1 MSPLNRAVAVAV
13 LAAIALAA
21 AWMLRAVLPVIAIA
35 LLYAIVTWPLVKRFE
50 RRVTR
55 SIAIMA
61 VDVGIALA
69 LAGVAVL
76 IGPAF
81 FAQAQAL
88 AAALPHSIDAALRSL
103 PSGIRENAAGAI
115 AQLDVSFATISREAI
130 AASFA
135 LLRSASAI
143 AAALIVIPVLAAYF
157 QMDQQRYETMLFS
170 ALPEEHR
177 ARVRRALPA
186 IAKAVGGFVRG
197 QLVVSGIVGLLI
209 YVVLLAC
216 GVPYAASIGFLT
228 AIFDLVPY
236 LGGVVAFIPSL
247 LLALTAGGIGKAV
260 LVAVLIAAVFELEA
274 QVLNP
279 QIVGSGTELP
289 PSTVIVALLVGTA
302 LFGVLGLYLAVPFTA
317 ALGAA
322 MREMSSGAPQLSAA
336 SSRPRARATPPSH

>member
-1 MSPLNRAVAVAV
+1 MTPLNRAFAV
-13 LAAIALAA
+13 AAIAVVALAL

-35 LLYAIVTWPLVKRFE
+35 LLYAIVTWPLVRRFE
-50 RRVTR
+50 RRMTR

-61 VDVGIALA
+61 VDVGIALI
-69 LAGVAVL
+69 LAGAAVL

-88 AAALPHSIDAALRSL
+88 AAALPHSTDAALGTL
-103 PSGIRENAAGAI
+103 PAGIRENIAAAI
-115 AQLDVSFATISREAI
+115 AQLDISFAAISREAI
-130 AASFA
+130 GASFA

-157 QMDQQRYETMLFS
+157 QMDQQRYESMLFS
-170 ALPEEHR
+170 LVPEEHGP
-177 ARVRRALPA
+177 RVRRALPA
-186 IAKAVGGFVRG
+186 IARAVGGFVRG
-197 QLVVSGIVGLLI
+197 QLIVSGIVGLLI
-209 YVVLLAC
+209 YIVLLVC
-216 GVPYAASIGFLT
+216 GVQYAASIAVLT

-236 LGGVVAFIPSL
+236 LGGVVAFVPSL

-322 MREMSSGAPQLSAA
+322 MREMSSAVPPLSAA
-336 SSRPRARATPPSH
+336 SSRPRVRATPPSH